1 MVPAFKVAFLCFA
14 LAGDFE
20 FSDFTSTKDLFLVR
34 SAHRSKRVLR
44 LTDAI
49 DFIAGA
55 AWFRTKQPVWEG
67 FDITFTFR
75 YPDPDNGRARGADGL
90 AFVIQSE
97 RRNALGGLGASG
109 GFMRSDVG
117 APGPGEYP
125 ILRRLAVF
133 FDTFQKYMG

>member
-1 MVPAFKVAFLCFA
+1 MAAAFTIAFLCIA
-14 LAGDFE
+14 LGGDFQ
-20 FSDFTSTKDLFLVR
+20 FLDFTSTKDLLLIR

-55 AWFRTKQPVWEG
+55 AWFRTKQLVCEG
-67 FDITFTFR
+67 FATTFTFR
-75 YPDPDNGRARGADGL
+75 FTDQDKGRARGADGL

-97 RRNALGGLGASG
+97 RRNALGGFGASG
-109 GFMRSDVG
+109 GFMLSDVG

-125 ILRRLAVF
+125 ILRA
-133 FDTFQKYMG
+133 